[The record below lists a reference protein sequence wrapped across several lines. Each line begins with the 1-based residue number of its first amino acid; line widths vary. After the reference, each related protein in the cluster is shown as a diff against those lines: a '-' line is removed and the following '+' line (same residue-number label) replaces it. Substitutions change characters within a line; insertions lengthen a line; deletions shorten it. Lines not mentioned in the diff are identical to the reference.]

1 MKASVVVP
9 ASRYIVSLHPSRY
22 PAVIKVCTEEK
33 GHSNGSIFEIT
44 ALKSA
49 GVTSPP
55 NSTPAVRVDHQ
66 IIGIDDQLLHVQDIF
81 GKEEDGECLVCMTDP
96 KDTILLPCRH
106 MCLCRDCLLKM
117 VTAKCP
123 ICRTTIDQH
132 ISFTRTQMSDVKF

>member
-1 MKASVVVP
+1 VKENGNERTVTGIRELLSPDNYIYKATTEVDSGTDMKASVVVP

-66 IIGIDDQLLHVQDIF
+66 IIGIDDQLLHVQ
-81 GKEEDGECLVCMTDP
+81 V
-96 KDTILLPCRH
+96 
-106 MCLCRDCLLKM
+106 
-117 VTAKCP
+117 
-123 ICRTTIDQH
+123 
-132 ISFTRTQMSDVKF
+132 